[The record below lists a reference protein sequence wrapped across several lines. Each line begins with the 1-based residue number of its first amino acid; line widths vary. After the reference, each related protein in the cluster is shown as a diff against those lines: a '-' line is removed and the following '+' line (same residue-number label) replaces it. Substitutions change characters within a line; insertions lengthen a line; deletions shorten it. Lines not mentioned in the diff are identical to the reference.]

1 MPTNLPP
8 KYFDVEKK
16 LKTAVEPEEKVKI
29 MEELISIIPKH
40 KGTEKLLALY
50 KTKIAKMRSAAQKK
64 AATAK
69 HGAGHNVK
77 KTGSGQVVLV
87 GPPNTGKSL
96 LVKALTDIDMQ
107 VGEYPFT
114 THEACPAMMKY
125 KDIQIQLVDTP
136 PITPDFMEIWYPDL
150 IKGCD
155 GVIILLDPCGMDPVD
170 RLLALLDRLRQK
182 KIEFVM
188 DESPAV
194 SQGGWVYKKALMAAN
209 KSDLPDC
216 TENLGIV
223 KELLDTDFHWIPV
236 SAATGEGLEELKT
249 HIYSMLGIIRVYS
262 KIPGKKADMNDP
274 FTLPKGS
281 TVMDMARTVHKD
293 FSDKM
298 AFARIWGKTSYDG
311 QRVNRDHVL
320 EEEDIIELHKG

>member
-8 KYFDVEKK
+8 KYFDVEKQ
-16 LKTAVEPEEKVKI
+16 LKAATEPEEKVKI

-50 KTKIAKMRSAAQKK
+50 KTKIAKMRSTAQKK

-69 HGAGHNVK
+69 HGPSHNIRK
-77 KTGSGQVVLV
+77 SGAGQVILV
-87 GPPNTGKSL
+87 GPPNTGKSM
-96 LVKALTDIDMQ
+96 LVKALTGIDVQ

-114 THEACPAMMKY
+114 THDAFPAMMMY

-136 PITPDFMEIWYPDL
+136 PITPEFMETWYPDL
-150 IKGCD
+150 IKGSD
-155 GVIILLDPCGMDPVD
+155 GVIILMDPCGIDPVD
-170 RLLALLDRLRQK
+170 RLTALLDKLRQK
-182 KIEFVM
+182 KIEFIM
-188 DESPAV
+188 DDDPVSPQ
-194 SQGGWVYKKALMAAN
+194 SGWSYKKALMTAN

-216 TENLGIV
+216 IENLEIV
-223 KELLDTDFHWIPV
+223 KELLDTDFRWIPV

-249 HIYSMLGIIRVYS
+249 RIYKMLGIIRVYS

-274 FTLPKGS
+274 FTLPIGS
-281 TVMDMARTVHKD
+281 TVTDMARTVHKD
-293 FSDKM
+293 FSEKM
-298 AFARIWGKTSYDG
+298 AFARIWGKSSYDG